1 MVYTPWYFSQLGGAI
16 VKSTLTTIIAGLLL
30 SLGSAQATTITAV
43 MFYGSVANPM
53 IQIIGTG
60 FLPMP
65 ATDGLASPAG
75 IYSGYDYGRELY
87 LFDQTAGWDAGCG
100 TSAPTGC
107 HDFIGFANLNYTD
120 TVISMTY
127 GSEYQFYYP
136 STNWHLNQ
144 GDQYLLHV
152 HEATFSGAVNFVPEP
167 ASSMILGT
175 GLCLL
180 LVGRSLSNRAKTTR
194 PVQCIEI

>member
-1 MVYTPWYFSQLGGAI
+1 MKTSSKTILG
-16 VKSTLTTIIAGLLL
+16 GLLL
-30 SLGSAQATTITAV
+30 LLGSAQASTITSV
-43 MFYGSVANPM
+43 TFYGSSANP
-53 IQIIGTG
+53 QIEIAGTG
-60 FLPMP
+60 FLPLP

-87 LFDQTAGWDAGCG
+87 LFDQTAVWDAGCG
-100 TSAPTGC
+100 TSPPAAC

-152 HEATFSGAVNFVPEP
+152 HDATFSGVVNFVVPEP
-167 ASSMILGT
+167 GSWMMLGT

-180 LVGRSLSNRAKTTR
+180 LIGCTLSNRAKTTR
-194 PVQCIEI
+194 LRSTR

>member
-1 MVYTPWYFSQLGGAI
+1 
-16 VKSTLTTIIAGLLL
+16 VKSSSKTIVAALIVL
-30 SLGSAQATTITAV
+30 LGSARASTITSV
-43 MFYGSVANPM
+43 TFYGSSANPL
-53 IQIIGTG
+53 IAITGTG
-60 FLPMP
+60 FLPVP

-120 TVISMTY
+120 SALSLTY

-152 HEATFSGAVNFVPEP
+152 HDATFSGTVTFVAPEP
-167 ASSMILGT
+167 GSWMMLGT
-175 GLCLL
+175 GLGLL
-180 LVGRSLSNRAKTTR
+180 LVGRALSNRAKTMR
-194 PVQCIEI
+194 PVKRAEIP

>member
-1 MVYTPWYFSQLGGAI
+1 MYNLSCFLNSEDDL
-16 VKSTLTTIIAGLLL
+16 KSTSKAIIVGLLL
-30 SLGSAQATTITAV
+30 LLGSAQASTITSV
-43 MFYGSVANPM
+43 TFFGSTANP
-53 IQIIGTG
+53 IIEITGTG
-60 FLPMP
+60 FLPIP
-65 ATDGLASPAG
+65 GPDGLAAPAG

-120 TVISMTY
+120 TLINMTY
-127 GSEYQFYYP
+127 GSEYQFYFP
-136 STNWHLNQ
+136 ITNWHLNQ

-152 HEATFSGAVNFVPEP
+152 HDGTFSGVVNFVTPEP
-167 ASSMILGT
+167 GSWMTLGT

-180 LVGRSLSNRAKTTR
+180 LVGRALSNRAKQTR
-194 PVQCIEI
+194 PVLRVAG